1 MAKKSA
7 IANQFN
13 ADEATVDTIVENNE
27 IVKKGKYKVFNGSEY
42 ETIYLQTSADQVI
55 ESDAKKFVSQAEKD
69 SWNNKSD
76 SNHNHDDVYAKLENT
91 YNKTEIDSQIS
102 DLEDLINHGGDAT
115 TQLTQRVDTLE
126 NTTIPAIQTSISD
139 LETSKADKQHRHN
152 VSDIDGLGT
161 AAVKNVGTSAGNVP
175 ILNDNGKLEASILPS
190 IAVNE
195 TFTASTISE
204 AMALPL
210 EIGDILVLESS
221 VADNVPASISYSD
234 NENKRTLSLSDEYT
248 TYIASGK
255 MTYLCVSIT
264 ADTFEDKFK
273 PLQSSSDTI
282 SSGEVNQALSLKV
295 DKTDFNTYKEEVTDN
310 LNTKVDKVD
319 GKQLSTN
326 DFTNTLKDKLDN
338 IEEGANNYTHPTGDG
353 NLHVPAT
360 GTTNNGNVLIA
371 GNTEGSISWKALT
384 TDDVQD
390 KADKRYVTDE
400 QIEQWNNKSDSDHL
414 HEQYRLISD
423 SFNKTETIAEI
434 NKLKTIVSATEPVT
448 GTHIAGAVW
457 IEEL

>member
-7 IANQFN
+7 ITEQFN

-27 IVKKGKYKVFNGSEY
+27 IIKKGKYKVFNGSEY
-42 ETIYLQTSADQVI
+42 ETIYLQTSSEQVI
-55 ESDAKKFVSQAEKD
+55 ESDTKKFVSQAEKD
-69 SWNNKSD
+69 AWNNKSD

-102 DLEDLINHGGDAT
+102 DLEDLINNGGDAT
-115 TQLTQRVDTLE
+115 TELTQRVDTLE

-139 LETSKADKQHRHN
+139 LETSKADKTHKHN

-195 TFTASTISE
+195 SFTASTISE

-210 EIGDILVLESS
+210 EIGDILILENS
-221 VADNVPASISYSD
+221 VANNIPESISYLSN
-234 NENKRTLSLSDEYT
+234 NEKSLNLSDEYT

-273 PLQSSSDTI
+273 PLQSSSDTV
-282 SSGEVNQALSLKV
+282 SSAEVNQALSLKV
-295 DKTDFNTYKEEVTDN
+295 DKTDFNTYKEEVTNN
-310 LNTKVDKVD
+310 LDTKVDKVD

-326 DFTNTLKDKLDN
+326 DFTDTLKDKLEN
-338 IEEGANNYTHPTGDG
+338 LEQYEHPTGDG

-360 GTTNNGNVLIA
+360 GTSNNGKVLIA
-371 GNTEGSISWKALT
+371 GNIEGSISWKALT